1 MPNVITANDLKTG
14 LVVYQMDDN
23 RWSESVQG
31 AEILTDKKTLAGG
44 LSRAKTAED
53 KQLVVGVYE
62 IEVEHTDGEVQPT
75 RYRERLRAHGPS
87 THPEFSRQSDAVE
100 AR

>member
-1 MPNVITANDLKTG
+1 MAHVITANDLKTG
-14 LVVYQMDDN
+14 LVVYQTDDSG
-23 RWSESVQG
+23 WTESVQG
-31 AEILTDKKTLAGG
+31 AEILADEEALAGG
-44 LSRAKTAED
+44 LSRAKAADD

-62 IEVEHTDGEVQPT
+62 IEVEASDGEIQPT

-87 THPEFSRQSDAVE
+87 THPEFSRQTDSVE